1 MSAYLSGVTG
11 QMLAQERRE
20 ILTATREDIR
30 RLAPVLEAILSA
42 DQICVI
48 GSEEKIEEAK
58 DLFQTVTSFQNEGEK
73 EDE

>member
-1 MSAYLSGVTG
+1 MVRKT
-11 QMLAQERRE
+11 RE
-20 ILTATREDIR
+20 EVLDATQEDIR